1 MSSSSDIHLSSN
13 QSLRDIISCVLV
25 PWLPVIREGG
35 HKIEGLWKE
44 TAEWFEWGGRVFLP
58 LQSLRRSRRHWEEQ
72 SGRGPCSSPKKSP
85 GWHLDQPNNNTYATH
100 DMLFRRTLCCS
111 IGGVL
116 GEGSLWVQHSPSQRN
131 TLLIVK
137 HRDVA
142 NITEF
147 HGKTLTTKKLQNL
160 YLVNVKV
167 VLPIFCR
174 DMVKNESYD
183 EKRTCLRQYNDIIR
197 PWHDAYCH
205 LRTQPKKYGIHGMH
219 WTPSSS
225 QALLNSYTLKIQSKC
240 GALLSKWLDSE
251 E

>member
-85 GWHLDQPNNNTYATH
+85 GWHLDQPNNNNTYATH
-100 DMLFRRTLCCS
+100 DNLFRRTLCCS

-183 EKRTCLRQYNDIIR
+183 EKRTCLR
-197 PWHDAYCH
+197 
-205 LRTQPKKYGIHGMH
+205 
-219 WTPSSS
+219 
-225 QALLNSYTLKIQSKC
+225 
-240 GALLSKWLDSE
+240 
-251 E
+251 